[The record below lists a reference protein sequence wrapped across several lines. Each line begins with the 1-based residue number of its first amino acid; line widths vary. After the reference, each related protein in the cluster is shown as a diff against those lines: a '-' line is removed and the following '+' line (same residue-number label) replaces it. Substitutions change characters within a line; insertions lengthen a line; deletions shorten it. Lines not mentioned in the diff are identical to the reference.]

1 MTKTEPSAT
10 GIYSSGDRSTGH
22 YSSGDHSSGDHSSG
36 DHSSGDHSSGDFSS
50 GYKSSGDFSSGLCST
65 GDFSTGDD
73 STGDYSTGN
82 RSTGNWSISN
92 FSTGHF
98 STVDYAGFGA
108 FNKPCTVEKWADAP
122 KPLFLF
128 RISPTRWISENEMTD
143 EEKQGTP
150 SHETTGGYLK
160 TISMQEAWA
169 RAWAERGESDLEL
182 LKALPN
188 FDADIFEE
196 ISGIDINKNICASC
210 GQEKDK

>member
-1 MTKTEPSAT
+1 
-10 GIYSSGDRSTGH
+10 
-22 YSSGDHSSGDHSSG
+22 
-36 DHSSGDHSSGDFSS
+36 
-50 GYKSSGDFSSGLCST
+50 
-65 GDFSTGDD
+65 
-73 STGDYSTGN
+73 
-82 RSTGNWSISN
+82 
-92 FSTGHF
+92 
-98 STVDYAGFGA
+98 
-108 FNKPCTVEKWADAP
+108 
-122 KPLFLF
+122 
-128 RISPTRWISENEMTD
+128 MTD

-169 RAWAERGESDLEL
+169 RAWAERGKSDLEL